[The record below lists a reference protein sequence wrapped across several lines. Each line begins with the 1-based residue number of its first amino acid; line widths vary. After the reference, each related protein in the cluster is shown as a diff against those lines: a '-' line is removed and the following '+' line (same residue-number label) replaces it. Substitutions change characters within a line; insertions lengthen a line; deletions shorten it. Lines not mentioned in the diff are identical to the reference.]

1 MKRLLS
7 FFFVTLTAF
16 VVMAQD
22 AKPHLQFKGIP
33 IQGSIS
39 AFCQKLQAKGFTPL
53 RSTEKNVRIFKGDFT
68 GRKSTVG
75 VVATDDGKNVFGVTV
90 LFDESEDW
98 NTLVSTYD
106 HYKDLYTTKYGN
118 PSDCKEYNPALEKR
132 YRDPSNIELM
142 YELFQ
147 GTVSWASIYKAEGG
161 NIELSIKKGTGF
173 HTGVVIIKYRDKQ
186 NIEQKRQNDLDDI

>member
-1 MKRLLS
+1 MKRVLS
-7 FFFVTLTAF
+7 FFFVTLIAF

-98 NTLVSTYD
+98 NRLVSTYD
-106 HYKDLYTTKYGN
+106 YYKDLYSTKYGK
-118 PSDCKEYNPALEKR
+118 PSINAEYNPILEDR

-147 GTVSWASIYKAEGG
+147 GKVTWACRYAVEGG
-161 NIELSIKKGTGF
+161 NIQLSIEKGSGYCKGF
-173 HTGVVIIKYRDKQ
+173 VMIKYEDSQ
-186 NIEQKRQNDLDDI
+186 NNEQKRQNDLDDI